1 MPLELFRENIDLERK
16 TSTES
21 DETDKSVENDV
32 RFQNENRTEE
42 SVKQTLLI
50 RVSWQGDWLW
60 GLRDTVT
67 RGLAEPPPESVPIEH
82 NFQEYQRAP
91 VPEWLPEL
99 RPPSLH

>member
-1 MPLELFRENIDLERK
+1 MPPELFRENIDLDRK

-21 DETDKSVENDV
+21 DETDQSVENDG

-42 SVKQTLLI
+42 SLNQTLLI
-50 RVSWQGDWLW
+50 RISWQDNRPQS
-60 GLRDTVT
+60 LRDTVT
-67 RGLAEPPPESVPIEH
+67 RGLAEPQPGSVPIEH

-91 VPEWLPEL
+91 VPEWLPKL